1 MTNTEII
8 ILIITIIVLV
18 AICIGFTFLFR
29 WYYLSNIKEV
39 NKGES
44 DIEILEYKKK
54 RIEKKSKKIYKICR
68 VFGKILEYLV
78 FVVVIC
84 FFGFSVVSRVT
95 NNTLIFGDTGF
106 LVIASDSMSYKNES
120 NEYLYTYELD
130 NQFST
135 YDIIGIS
142 KYGSVEDVELYDV
155 VAFYGQDGTIY
166 VHRIISIYDDNTYI
180 TRGDANNSS
189 DNGSLYASRLSFDNI
204 IGYYNGVD
212 VPKLGAV
219 IIFLQSNIGIATI
232 VAVVYSL
239 LIFDHYKSKY
249 NKSIVDRTA
258 YIEGIINYDYSL
270 EDLVTTTKNED
281 GSYVLSYQDKEYK
294 FVDGN
299 FVKDPNLNESEP
311 QGDDAKSA

>member
-8 ILIITIIVLV
+8 SLIITIIVLV

-44 DIEILEYKKK
+44 DIDLLKYKKK
-54 RIEKKSKKIYKICR
+54 QIEKKSKKIYKICR
-68 VFGKILEYLV
+68 VFSKILEYLV
-78 FVVVIC
+78 FVVVIG

-142 KYGSVEDVELYDV
+142 KYDSVEDVNLYDV
-155 VAFYGQDGTIY
+155 VAFYGQDGAIY
-166 VHRIISIYDDNTYI
+166 VHRIISIYGDNTYI

-189 DNGSLYASRLSFDNI
+189 DNGSLYASRLSFYDI
-204 IGYYNGVD
+204 IGYYNGVN
-212 VPKLGAV
+212 VPKFGAV
-219 IIFLQSNIGIATI
+219 IIFIQSNIGIATI
-232 VAVVYSL
+232 VAIVYSL
-239 LIFDHYKSKY
+239 LVFDHYKSKY
-249 NKSIVDRTA
+249 EKSIVDRTT
-258 YIEGIINYDYSL
+258 YIEGVINYDYSL
-270 EDLVTTTKNED
+270 EDLVTMTKNED
-281 GSYVLSYQDKEYK
+281 GSYVLNYQDKEYK

-299 FVKDPNLNESEP
+299 FVENPALNENES
-311 QGDDAKSA
+311 QGEDTKSA

>member
-8 ILIITIIVLV
+8 ILIVTIIVLV

-29 WYYLSNIKEV
+29 WYYLTNIKEV

-54 RIEKKSKKIYKICR
+54 QIEKKSKKIYKICR

-84 FFGFSVVSRVT
+84 FFGFSVASRVT

-142 KYGSVEDVELYDV
+142 KYDSVEDVELYDV

-249 NKSIVDRTA
+249 DKSIVDRTS
-258 YIEGIINYDYSL
+258 YIEGVINYDYSL
-270 EDLVTTTKNED
+270 EDLVTISKNED
-281 GSYVLSYQDKEYK
+281 GSYVLSYLDKEYK

-299 FVKDPNLNESEP
+299 FVKDPNLNENEL
-311 QGDDAKSA
+311 QGEDTKSA